1 MLNFVSFHLAIKYFL
16 LSFIAVVGVLQLM
29 ATSQKL
35 VGLSLGGRVSALGI
49 PLGVSLVLGAF
60 VWFFST
66 TPEVFSPGLAGA
78 ELSLLFGAG
87 GLCALMFT
95 LGMSSFVLEM
105 RERGERRG
113 RREKEKG
120 ERVAF
125 QQLRGALYIPGDR
138 PFPLPAICVVPS
150 PSEGEAP
157 LLPLIRRIVG
167 GGFIVLVVDWSEPR
181 YPDVLALLP
190 TAIAYLLRREEV
202 DPKRIGALGV
212 DLGGDL
218 VIRAASTDGRIK
230 SVLAVAPYLCEA
242 NTKPGLSIL
251 KEMSYWQALLWSRST
266 NREKLVMELAAI
278 SSMEKLEGR
287 PLLLVYGEED
297 GITSAEVAI
306 SSGRTKLLP
315 GEGHLSI
322 PRSQKLASLA
332 VQWFNETLESE

>member
-49 PLGVSLVLGAF
+49 PLGVSLVFGAF

-87 GLCALMFT
+87 GLCAFMFT

-105 RERGERRG
+105 RGRGERRG

-120 ERVAF
+120 EGVAF

-138 PFPLPAICVVPS
+138 PFPLPAICAVPS

-212 DLGGDL
+212 DLGGIWSSEL
-218 VIRAASTDGRIK
+218 RAQTGGLNRCSPWRLTFARLIPNPALASSRRCPTGRLCSGHAQRIEK
-230 SVLAVAPYLCEA
+230 S
-242 NTKPGLSIL
+242 
-251 KEMSYWQALLWSRST
+251 WLWS
-266 NREKLVMELAAI
+266 
-278 SSMEKLEGR
+278 
-287 PLLLVYGEED
+287 
-297 GITSAEVAI
+297 
-306 SSGRTKLLP
+306 
-315 GEGHLSI
+315 
-322 PRSQKLASLA
+322 
-332 VQWFNETLESE
+332 

>member
-1 MLNFVSFHLAIKYFL
+1 
-16 LSFIAVVGVLQLM
+16 
-29 ATSQKL
+29 
-35 VGLSLGGRVSALGI
+35 
-49 PLGVSLVLGAF
+49 
-60 VWFFST
+60 
-66 TPEVFSPGLAGA
+66 
-78 ELSLLFGAG
+78 
-87 GLCALMFT
+87 
-95 LGMSSFVLEM
+95 
-105 RERGERRG
+105 
-113 RREKEKG
+113 
-120 ERVAF
+120 
-125 QQLRGALYIPGDR
+125 
-138 PFPLPAICVVPS
+138 
-150 PSEGEAP
+150 
-157 LLPLIRRIVG
+157 
-167 GGFIVLVVDWSEPR
+167 VDWSEPR